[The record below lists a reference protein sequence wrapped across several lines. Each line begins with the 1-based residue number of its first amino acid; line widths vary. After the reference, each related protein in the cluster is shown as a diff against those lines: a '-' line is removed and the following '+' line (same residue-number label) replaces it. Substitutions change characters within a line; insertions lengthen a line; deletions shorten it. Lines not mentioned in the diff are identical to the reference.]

1 MNTAPAAAKV
11 HEFMTTCPVTIER
24 GAPLVDARALM
35 IQHDARHLPV
45 VDGGRLVGILS
56 ARDIELHASLSR
68 DRGGGA
74 AVPIVAEAMTESVFT
89 CGPDAHLHAV
99 AHEMAEHK
107 FGSAVIVDREQPT
120 RVLGV
125 FTTTDALRALA
136 QFTAHH

>member
-1 MNTAPAAAKV
+1 MDAPTAAKV
-11 HEFMTTCPVTIER
+11 HEFMTTCPITIDR
-24 GAPLVDARALM
+24 AAPLAEARALM

-56 ARDIELHASLSR
+56 ARDIELYESLSR
-68 DRGGGA
+68 DRDDA
-74 AVPIVAEAMTESVFT
+74 VAVPIVGEAMTEGVFT

-107 FGSAVIVDREQPT
+107 FGSAVIVDRDQPT
-120 RVLGV
+120 RILGV

-136 QFTAHH
+136 KFTAHG